1 MLTVPLYFT
10 LFLLLFF
17 LLAWTVLMII
27 NLNHL
32 LRTGTFNFTSFLI
45 TVILI
50 IFSAAVLLSTFLL
63 LKDTNW
69 QEPITLWN
77 SAWMVAAFNP

>member
-32 LRTGTFNFTSFLI
+32 LRTGTFNFTSFFAI
-45 TVILI
+45 V
-50 IFSAAVLLSTFLL
+50 S
-63 LKDTNW
+63 K
-69 QEPITLWN
+69 
-77 SAWMVAAFNP
+77 